1 MLSSDWTCTKLAWLY
16 EAEMSSTNHAVLVK
30 FCIEKQSVY
39 AFQYLTDDLMLIWLA
54 HYAPQVSATRIQK

>member
-16 EAEMSSTNHAVLVK
+16 EAQMSSASHAVLAN
-30 FCIEKQSVY
+30 FCIAINLLY

-54 HYAPQVSATRIQK
+54 HCAPQVSATRVQK